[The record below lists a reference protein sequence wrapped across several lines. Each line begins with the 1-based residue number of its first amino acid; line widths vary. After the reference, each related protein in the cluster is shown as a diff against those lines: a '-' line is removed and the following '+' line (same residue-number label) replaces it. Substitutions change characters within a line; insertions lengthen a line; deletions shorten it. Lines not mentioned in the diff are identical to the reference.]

1 MTATDT
7 VLETTVAGPDG
18 TVPVALTVNGT
29 RERHEVEP
37 RTLLVDL
44 LRDTLGLTGAK
55 VGCDTGQ
62 CGACVV
68 SLDGRSVKSC
78 GVLAVQVDGSAVRT
92 VEEGGPDAELDPL
105 QDALWAEHGSQCGF
119 CTPGVV
125 MSLRDLLAQH
135 PDPDEAQVRAWLDGT
150 LCRCTGYLPFLR
162 AVRTVASGP
171 GGVR

>member
-7 VLETTVAGPDG
+7 VLETTVAGPDEA
-18 TVPVALTVNGT
+18 VPVALTVNGQ
-29 RERHEVEP
+29 REQHAVQP

-44 LRDTLGLTGAK
+44 LRETLGLTGAK

-78 GVLAVQVDGSAVRT
+78 GVLAVQLEGSVVRT
-92 VEEGGPDAELDPL
+92 VEEGGPDAELDEL
-105 QDALWAEHGSQCGF
+105 QEALWSEHGSQCGF

-125 MSLRDLLAQH
+125 MSLRDLLAQN
-135 PDPDEAQVRAWLDGT
+135 PDPDEAAVRSWLDGT

-162 AVRTVASGP
+162 AVRTVA
-171 GGVR
+171 GGSR